1 MAAPETSLIPKTR
14 GLLDFSKPRIIHTG
28 VEGEDGSK
36 IDLTEYYNPILS
48 LGLAGGNKF
57 REMKTPLSASGA
69 YAPPYYKR
77 DGTEVMGGSLGPD
90 DTLNK
95 FYLKEKPKAS
105 PLRIGEIVL
114 TGDHRENKDTAAH
127 EFMHRGFESL
137 RNGYSEEE
145 LEKLIGEEAT
155 WILKGE
161 DNEHFLVQALIEK
174 EYGNTENK
182 YLERAGLTED
192 SIKKVRKAADKIYD
206 LSKKKLEER
215 GYYVEKPHGKPRKT
229 ALTAKAK
236 ESFLSRILKKFGF
249 SEGGLNTKTNTP
261 VDTGEKTISG
271 RTIWNDPK
279 TGEDYSERSTTFEI
293 DGKYYTMPTVSKDGR
308 QHSEDQI
315 RDYVKKYGPVDYLTG
330 EKLPE
335 FRYMEDAIEYA
346 KSRSNTRKKPKA
358 GMSEGGVVP
367 MENQMRMFEEG
378 GIADDGMTRD
388 PVSGN
393 EVPPGS
399 LAREVRDDVPAQLS
413 DGEYVVPAD
422 VVRFFGVKF
431 FEDLRMTAKQGL
443 QQMEKDGRIGGE
455 PMDSPASQSGDDP
468 LSPDEQELL
477 QEIMA
482 MEQAPQ
488 QPQPSMAVGGV
499 VNAAY
504 GISVQEGGNV
514 TEDIPISTRTR
525 TTGTNTGTGTGTT
538 TTGTTDT
545 TATGKD
551 GMVSVFYIHPDGR
564 RVKVLLLNG
573 KPVGKVPDDFTD
585 FVTDTPENRIKIN
598 FQISDETPVGAGT
611 AAGAGTKAPGDDKM
625 EERNQP
631 GGDLYKEPKPK
642 TFEDIGINGADPK
655 AGAMA
660 VLGAGKSAIAEGA
673 DFVGF
678 GMLGAGIQGITQAE
692 VISIAHANALYAED
706 VLKNDALAAEIRA
719 EIKTYVDDQSIFLAD
734 VITDIASAFVKPGQN
749 RLNDYEELGGK
760 TAQEESKLSAEDI
773 VKKRAE
779 EKAEK
784 ERIEKERIEKER
796 IEKERKRVAAEVKA
810 QNAKIAAERKATSDA
825 MTATQLQTAAAY
837 TPSKDESNRVSLGQ
851 GTAAENKASRDRAAA
866 NQAITQSVYKNNNI
880 DTSTAAG
887 VQDFKEKTIA
897 AGGTWNTGG
906 RNKGG
911 LIARPKKKTKKK

>member
-1 MAAPETSLIPKTR
+1 MA
-14 GLLDFSKPRIIHTG
+14 
-28 VEGEDGSK
+28 V
-36 IDLTEYYNPILS
+36 
-48 LGLAGGNKF
+48 
-57 REMKTPLSASGA
+57 
-69 YAPPYYKR
+69 
-77 DGTEVMGGSLGPD
+77 
-90 DTLNK
+90 
-95 FYLKEKPKAS
+95 
-105 PLRIGEIVL
+105 
-114 TGDHRENKDTAAH
+114 
-127 EFMHRGFESL
+127 
-137 RNGYSEEE
+137 
-145 LEKLIGEEAT
+145 
-155 WILKGE
+155 
-161 DNEHFLVQALIEK
+161 
-174 EYGNTENK
+174 
-182 YLERAGLTED
+182 
-192 SIKKVRKAADKIYD
+192 
-206 LSKKKLEER
+206 
-215 GYYVEKPHGKPRKT
+215 
-229 ALTAKAK
+229 
-236 ESFLSRILKKFGF
+236 
-249 SEGGLNTKTNTP
+249 
-261 VDTGEKTISG
+261 
-271 RTIWNDPK
+271 
-279 TGEDYSERSTTFEI
+279 
-293 DGKYYTMPTVSKDGR
+293 
-308 QHSEDQI
+308 SEDQTEEAI
-315 RDYVKKYGPVDYLTG
+315 GYAAEGKKFAKEYTPPDVSVKDAVKFVAEMTPIIGDAMAAKEVWDELQKEEINWRMVGALAGAGAVGLVPFFGDAAGKLIKQGASKALKPAKNLDAVATGVPQYKMDGNAPASVFDNTVTQEAVDFIQSGSTSQKDLLRIARDNGIVSGPGTG
-330 EKLPE
+330 TMPAQVIAELGDRVRNPD
-335 FRYMEDAIEYA
+335 FRVIQ
-346 KSRSNTRKKPKA
+346 KNFN
-358 GMSEGGVVP
+358 EGGAVN
-367 MENQMRMFEEG
+367 MDNQMKMFEEG

-455 PMDSPASQSGDDP
+455 PMDSPAPQSGDDP

-504 GISVQEGGNV
+504 GVSVQEGGNV

-525 TTGTNTGTGTGTT
+525 TTGTGTGTT
-538 TTGTTDT
+538 TTGTGTGT

-655 AGAMA
+655 AGALA
-660 VLGAGKSAIAEGA
+660 VLGAGKNAIAEGA
-673 DFVGF
+673 EFVGF
-678 GMLGAGIQGITQAE
+678 GLIGAGIQGITQAE

-706 VLKNDALAAEIRA
+706 ILENDALAAEIRA

-784 ERIEKERIEKER
+784 ERIEKERIEKAR
-796 IEKERKRVAAEVKA
+796 IEKARLAKLAIVPTAAESEAVRVAGGAGGKNTGTGGIGSVT
-810 QNAKIAAERKATSDA
+810 NTSGQGVA
-825 MTATQLQTAAAY
+825 
-837 TPSKDESNRVSLGQ
+837 PGGGQ
-851 GTAAENKASRDRAAA
+851 GTGYGG
-866 NQAITQSVYKNNNI
+866 Q
-880 DTSTAAG
+880 TSTG
-887 VQDFKEKTIA
+887 GQMTTPKYTPPPLPSYDPVSVKEDSDYLESGYA
-897 AGGTWNTGG
+897 DAM
-906 RNKGG
+906 NKGG
-911 LIARPKKKTKKK
+911 LIARPKKKTKKKKK

>member
-1 MAAPETSLIPKTR
+1 MVGILAGAGAVGLVPFFGDAAGKLIKQGASKALKPAKSLDAVATGVPQYKMDGDAPASVFDNTVTQEAVDFIKSGSTSQKDLLRIARDNGIVSGPGTGTMPAQVIAELGDRVRNPDFKVIPNNKKELPPAENSAKTQIA
-14 GLLDFSKPRIIHTG
+14 GTLPTYKKADTLLTELAGEGKTLDFG
-28 VEGEDGSK
+28 
-36 IDLTEYYNPILS
+36 
-48 LGLAGGNKF
+48 
-57 REMKTPLSASGA
+57 
-69 YAPPYYKR
+69 
-77 DGTEVMGGSLGPD
+77 
-90 DTLNK
+90 
-95 FYLKEKPKAS
+95 
-105 PLRIGEIVL
+105 
-114 TGDHRENKDTAAH
+114 
-127 EFMHRGFESL
+127 
-137 RNGYSEEE
+137 
-145 LEKLIGEEAT
+145 
-155 WILKGE
+155 
-161 DNEHFLVQALIEK
+161 
-174 EYGNTENK
+174 
-182 YLERAGLTED
+182 AGLG
-192 SIKKVRKAADKIYD
+192 
-206 LSKKKLEER
+206 LSKKELGFDTYEPFPKGDFSPDFVSSADIKDNTYKKITNLN
-215 GYYVEKPHGKPRKT
+215 VLNVVPRSTRDSIVKDIG
-229 ALTAKAK
+229 
-236 ESFLSRILKKFGF
+236 RILKPDGRAVITTRGRDVLSAKGTSGPEPMSIITSMDTYQKGF
-249 SEGGLNTKTNTP
+249 TQPELKSYITDTLGKGFEVKNNKLGAAGVTVHKLNTKNF
-261 VDTGEKTISG
+261 
-271 RTIWNDPK
+271 N
-279 TGEDYSERSTTFEI
+279 
-293 DGKYYTMPTVSKDGR
+293 
-308 QHSEDQI
+308 
-315 RDYVKKYGPVDYLTG
+315 
-330 EKLPE
+330 
-335 FRYMEDAIEYA
+335 
-346 KSRSNTRKKPKA
+346 
-358 GMSEGGVVP
+358 EGGAVN
-367 MENQMRMFEEG
+367 MDNQMRMFEEG

-455 PMDSPASQSGDDP
+455 PMDSPAPQSGDDP

-504 GISVQEGGNV
+504 GVSVQEGGNV

-734 VITDIASAFVKPGQN
+734 VITDIAAAFVKPGQN

-760 TAQEESKLSAEDI
+760 TAQEESKLSAADI
-773 VKKRAE
+773 VEKRAK

-796 IEKERKRVAAEVKA
+796 LEKERKRVAAEVKA

-866 NQAITQSVYKNNNI
+866 SQAITQSVYKNNNI